1 MTPFCVATLV
11 LAVLSAADILL
22 PALASTTVAVAE
34 PYEVNANETQVLVS
48 RLMLGLD
55 LHP

>member
-1 MTPFCVATLV
+1 MTPFRVATLV

>member
-1 MTPFCVATLV
+1 MTPFRVATLV
-11 LAVLSAADILL
+11 LAVLSAADIL

-34 PYEVNANETQVLVS
+34 PYEVNANETQVIVS
-48 RLMLGLD
+48 RLVLGLK